1 MQRTFRTCDIAGA
14 VNGSRKLTVMGRWTA
29 LIDDMVAGR
38 WINPETGK
46 PGTVPYQ
53 SVVIAEN
60 LDGREAE
67 LVTSIGIKGKIAVV
81 CDENT
86 RDVMGLR
93 IAKALQ
99 AAHNSGISSVE
110 TIVLNHPHADE
121 EHLAELKEKTRH
133 VDALVAVGS
142 GTINDLCKYVTA
154 QDGRGYCV
162 FGTAP
167 SMNGYTST
175 TASITLANGL
185 KVSKPAHAP
194 RGVFI
199 DLAVNAAAPTYLIA
213 SGFGDCLVRSVAQFD
228 WWLSHRMLDTF
239 YTELPFDLEIA
250 DERELMSRAPG
261 LGKGDIEAV
270 GYLHRVLTLCGFGV
284 SFTGMSNHGSMGE
297 HQISHYIDCFA
308 RDKHPGTLHGQQVGV
323 ASMTMARL
331 QRQILDA
338 DGPPKVHATKL
349 DVPDMKRRYGE
360 EVAQICLSEMAQ
372 KSLDEKGAEAFNAKL
387 KELWPTLREELE
399 SFSVPVAV
407 MQKALKDSG
416 GPTTA
421 QELGLDVD
429 FYREAVIHAREI
441 RKRYSALDLAADAG
455 FLEAFAAGEG

>member
-1 MQRTFRTCDIAGA
+1 
-14 VNGSRKLTVMGRWTA
+14 MGRWTA

-46 PGTVPYQ
+46 PGSVPYK
-53 SVVIAEN
+53 SVVIEER

-67 LVTSIGIKGKIAVV
+67 LVTSLGFKGRLAVV

-93 IAKALQ
+93 VAKALQ
-99 AAHNSGISSVE
+99 AAHNSGISAVDSV
-110 TIVLNHPHADE
+110 VLDHPHADE
-121 EHLAELKEKTRH
+121 DTVAALREKTRH
-133 VDALVAVGS
+133 ADALIAVGS

-154 QDGRGYCV
+154 TDGRAYCV

-175 TASITLANGL
+175 TASITLASGL

-194 RGVFI
+194 QGVFI

-228 WWLSHRMLDTF
+228 WWLSHRLLGTF
-239 YTELPFDLEIA
+239 YTDIPFQMEVA
-250 DERELMSRAPG
+250 DEAEMMARAAG
-261 LGKGDIEAV
+261 LARGDIEAV

-284 SFTGMSNHGSMGE
+284 SFTGMTNHGSMGE

-308 RDKHPGTLHGQQVGV
+308 RDRHPGTLHGQQVGV
-323 ASMTMARL
+323 ASLTMARL
-331 QRQILDA
+331 QSQILASDRPPRISATRIDEA
-338 DGPPKVHATKL
+338 D
-349 DVPDMKRRYGE
+349 MRRRYGD
-360 EVAQICLSEMAQ
+360 EVAKICLAELAQ
-372 KSLDEKGAEAFNAKL
+372 KSVDAAGAEAFNAKL
-387 KELWPTLREELE
+387 ESIWPELRAELKA
-399 SFSVPVAV
+399 FTVPVQT
-407 MQKALKDSG
+407 MHDALASAG

-421 QELGLDVD
+421 AELGLDVA
-429 FYREAVIHAREI
+429 FYREAVCHAREI
-441 RKRYSALDLAADAG
+441 RKRYSALDLAGDAG
-455 FLEAFAAGEG
+455 FLERFAMGES